1 MMLILA
7 SPLSDSA
14 ATVRSSFVTSLS
26 TRAASY
32 SKEAN
37 AELMCIAPG
46 LAVVSV
52 DCGFSSREIFF
63 IKDVILNSSVSLY
76 FLNQFFNI

>member
-37 AELMCIAPG
+37 AELMCIAPV

-52 DCGFSSREIFF
+52 DCGSSSREIFF
-63 IKDVILNSSVSLY
+63 IKDIILNSSVSLY